1 MPGVGLQ
8 NDRNDIRPA
17 SGNESLGYQ
26 TQKPLALLERIIEA
40 SSNEGDVV
48 LDPFCGCGTAVHA
61 AQKLNRQW
69 IAIDITH
76 LAISLVEKRLRDA
89 FQASRLKLMAHL
101 KILIAPAIWR
111 SATSMN
117 FSGGPA
123 HF

>member
-1 MPGVGLQ
+1 MYKSGKIIQTKPGAVPRHKRYLDEAPGVCLQ
-8 NDRNDIRPA
+8 NDWNDIHPA

-69 IAIDITH
+69 IGIDITH

-89 FQASRLKLMAHL
+89 FPRYHV
-101 KILIAPAIWR
+101 
-111 SATSMN
+111 
-117 FSGGPA
+117 
-123 HF
+123 